1 MIAHD
6 PFRHQFTCIY
16 VSWLG
21 NERAHL
27 HIACVFACASEGTLQ
42 NVLVQVHVCVC
53 VGYGPTQNTCE
64 HSILWRCSCCCKQIA
79 DTYIQSALLYSS
91 VRCNSILACLL
102 LKSIHKVSG
111 SCLKLL
117 IFITLYS
124 HLMCDAHNST
134 HISTYFPATSVPLG
148 QPYCH

>member
-1 MIAHD
+1 MFVNRYITTALAQRYKGGGGGREEGRREGGKREERGERGGREGEDLRELLFDFIERVSLMIAHD

-42 NVLVQVHVCVC
+42 NILVQVHVCVC

-64 HSILWRCSCCCKQIA
+64 HSILWRCACCCKQIA
-79 DTYIQSALLYSS
+79 DTHIQSALLYSS
-91 VRCNSILACLL
+91 VR
-102 LKSIHKVSG
+102 
-111 SCLKLL
+111 
-117 IFITLYS
+117 
-124 HLMCDAHNST
+124 
-134 HISTYFPATSVPLG
+134 
-148 QPYCH
+148 